1 MGELI
6 GLTAVVLIFGVP
18 FFAIWT
24 RFQIDRE
31 RIRQE
36 KADKANAALLEE
48 IQRVRETS
56 TQYALSLEDALQRV
70 ERRLD
75 QFEQR
80 LNNVE
85 QQQLH
90 SRL

>member
-1 MGELI
+1 MEELI